1 MSIAEVYHIIIKT
14 DTLLKSHL
22 LLLSENDSITTNEEW
37 QKYLIKEMQETV
49 SQIKESCDY
58 IVNANDVEMA
68 RQMISLHKEINSI
81 MSCYKG
87 KFTKNTRL
95 EYSLNLFAL
104 KANMRFILNY
114 FKIKGIDINQ
124 QIQNP
129 ESNKGLETIKSIAPT
144 ISKRSK
150 GRPKESLKDKM
161 TDDSQGYK
169 LKRLHLIMN
178 GKKGRDAALVILA
191 CIKKGWMQKPTYK
204 QVEEEFK
211 NIGSQQGFTKYL
223 NTKMFSEDEIEGIMR
238 ALEKD

>member
-1 MSIAEVYHIIIKT
+1 MSIAEVYHIIIKAN
-14 DTLLKSHL
+14 TLLKNHL
-22 LLLSENDSITTNEEW
+22 LILSENDNITTNEEW
-37 QKYLIKEMQETV
+37 QECLIKEIHETV
-49 SQIKESCDY
+49 AQIKESCDY
-58 IVNANDVEMA
+58 IVNVNDIEMA
-68 RQMISLHKEINSI
+68 RQMISLHKDINAI
-81 MSCYKG
+81 MSCYKA

-95 EYSLNLFAL
+95 GYSLNLFAF

-129 ESNKGLETIKSIAPT
+129 ENNKGLDTIKSIAPT